1 MYNDNT
7 TAKEH
12 KHTHGYGIYILIWL
26 SLMSLTTLTVSIA
39 GIDLGGYILFGAML
53 IASIKSSLV
62 ISIFM
67 HIKYEDPIFRVFL
80 GLAGLILL
88 VVFVLISFDIFY
100 R

>member
-1 MYNDNT
+1 MQNEN
-7 TAKEH
+7 TAKES

-26 SLMSLTTLTVSIA
+26 SLMSLTALTVSIA

-53 IASIKSSLV
+53 IASVKSSLV

-67 HIKYEDPIFRVFL
+67 HIKYEDPIFKVFL
-80 GLAGLILL
+80 SLAGLILL
-88 VVFVLISFDIFY
+88 VVFILISFDIFY

>member
-1 MYNDNT
+1 MHDDT

-26 SLMSLTTLTVSIA
+26 GLMSLTALTVSIA

-67 HIKYEDPIFRVFL
+67 HIKYEDPLFKVFL